1 MISHDSTEAAA
12 RGYVLPYPHPVA
24 QGACMSS
31 ADTAEDQRLDMQPLD
46 TRLSVDVSWPLAE
59 RDNQL
64 PSRCPPLSAWTPVT
78 VAWPG
83 SS

>member
-31 ADTAEDQRLDMQPLD
+31 ADTAEDQRLDTGESGEKIM
-46 TRLSVDVSWPLAE
+46 R
-59 RDNQL
+59 R
-64 PSRCPPLSAWTPVT
+64 
-78 VAWPG
+78 
-83 SS
+83 